1 MPAFP
6 FYRTSVFKM
15 SNKIGFA
22 VLLLAVLV
30 GWLIAV
36 KGVEIAFLLMILPVA
51 VAALMLLF
59 YYPKAGL
66 IFFIVYSF
74 LVPFLNRCL
83 EGVQF
88 GLGQD
93 ILLILTWLAVI
104 FHRSNRF
111 RFRHL

>member
-6 FYRTSVFKM
+6 SYNNSAFKL

-22 VLLLAVLV
+22 GLLFAILI

-36 KGVEIAFLLMILPVA
+36 KGVEIAFLLMILPAA
-51 VAALMLLF
+51 VAALILLF

-66 IFFIVYSF
+66 IFFLVYSF
-74 LVPFLNRCL
+74 LVPFLSRCI

-93 ILLILTWLAVI
+93 ILLILTWLA
-104 FHRSNRF
+104 
-111 RFRHL
+111 